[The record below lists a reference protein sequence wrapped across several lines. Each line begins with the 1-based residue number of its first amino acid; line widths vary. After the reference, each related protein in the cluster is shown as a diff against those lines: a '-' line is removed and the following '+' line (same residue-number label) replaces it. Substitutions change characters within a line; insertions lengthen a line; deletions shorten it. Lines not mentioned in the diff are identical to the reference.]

1 MKKKERQ
8 ELHQKTEA
16 QLQKEI
22 TKQEKELVSLRLELK
37 VGKLKNVRQVMSH
50 RHHLA
55 RLKTILKEKELA
67 A

>member
-1 MKKKERQ
+1 MKRKQKQ
-8 ELHQKTEA
+8 ELHQKTKI

-22 TKQEKELVSLRLELK
+22 VKKERELASLRLELRA
-37 VGKLKNVRQVMSH
+37 GKLKNVRQLMNQ

-55 RLKTILKEKELA
+55 CLKTILREKELA